1 MERSEHA
8 TTRKGITA
16 LIGAAWAVLVIYAV
30 VVILFV
36 GFGITAKDS
45 VESAFMFGYAAVLAL
60 PLSIMVPV
68 LYIGTIRRNR
78 VGPCICMILG
88 VVSLCLLILLI
99 TS

>member
-16 LIGAAWAVLVIYAV
+16 LAVTAWAVLIIYALV
-30 VVILFV
+30 AVLFV
-36 GFGITAKDS
+36 GLAITARDS
-45 VESAFMFGYAAVLAL
+45 VESAFMVGYAVVLAL
-60 PLSIMVPV
+60 PLVIMVPV

-78 VGPCICMILG
+78 VGPWICIVLG
-88 VVSLCLLILLI
+88 AVSLCLLILLV